1 MEVNDTLEIHRVLS
15 LYGHI
20 VDERE
25 WDRMAELF
33 TADLVFDAQD
43 FGSEVTHGIPALR
56 HLWETTDKHPLAHHA
71 TNIVITEAADGT
83 VRVISKGIGVGRK
96 GLVGSV
102 VYRDIVRKEA
112 QGWRIAHR
120 VATRRRAA

>member
-1 MEVNDTLEIHRVLS
+1 
-15 LYGHI
+15 
-20 VDERE
+20 
-25 WDRMAELF
+25 MAF
-33 TADLVFDAQD
+33 
-43 FGSEVTHGIPALR
+43 R
-56 HLWETTDKHPLAHHA
+56 HPLAHHA

-102 VYRDIVRKEA
+102 VYRDIVRKEE